1 MMGLLRRAVPERG
14 KTGVLVLHDINGAS
28 CDAAPFLARKDGRLA
43 VAGTPAEVVQ
53 DEVLSSLYGIPVSV
67 HEVKGRR
74 LCHYFG

>member
-1 MMGLLRRAVPERG
+1 
-14 KTGVLVLHDINGAS
+14 
-28 CDAAPFLARKDGRLA
+28 
-43 VAGTPAEVVQ
+43 EVVQ

>member
-1 MMGLLRRAVPERG
+1 MWSADHIIAL
-14 KTGVLVLHDINGAS
+14 
-28 CDAAPFLARKDGRLA
+28 KDGRLA